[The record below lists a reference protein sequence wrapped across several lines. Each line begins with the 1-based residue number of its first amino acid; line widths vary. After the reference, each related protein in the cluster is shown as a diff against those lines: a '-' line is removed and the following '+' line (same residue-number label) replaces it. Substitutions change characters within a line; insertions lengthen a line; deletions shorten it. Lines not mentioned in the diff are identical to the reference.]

1 MTTEMT
7 TSFQINPKI
16 EESWKK
22 VLEKEFQSV
31 YFVELKKLLLQE
43 KQTYEIY
50 PPGNRIFAAYNFTP
64 FEKVKVVILGQ
75 DPYHNPGEANGLCF
89 SVNDGVKIP
98 PSLQNIFKELHDD
111 VGCPIPK
118 SGNLEKWALQGVFLL
133 NTSLTVRRN
142 QPGSHRNIG
151 WEKFTD
157 ASIKAIS
164 DGKQHVVFMLWG
176 KWAMGKMD
184 WIDKNRHLILT
195 ASHPSPLARTGF
207 LGCRH
212 FSKANEYLKSKG
224 IEPID
229 WCLC

>member
-1 MTTEMT
+1 MQTI
-7 TSFQINPKI
+7 SINPKI
-16 EESWKK
+16 EESWKNI
-22 VLEKEFQSV
+22 LHDEFQQD
-31 YFVELKKLLLQE
+31 YFIELKKFLINE
-43 KQTYEIY
+43 KKQYEIY
-50 PPGNRIFAAYNFTP
+50 PPGNRIFAAYNYTP
-64 FEKVKVVILGQ
+64 FDKLKVVILGQ

-98 PSLQNIFKELHDD
+98 PSLQNILKELKDD
-111 VGCPIPK
+111 IGCEIPK

-133 NTSLTVRRN
+133 NTSLTVRKN

-157 ASIKAIS
+157 ATIKVIS
-164 DGKQHVVFMLWG
+164 EKKEHVVFMLWG
-176 KWAMGKMD
+176 RWAMGKMD
-184 WIDKNRHLILT
+184 LIDKNKHLILT

-212 FSKANEYLKSKG
+212 FSKANEYLIKNNLS
-224 IEPID
+224 PID